1 MCRILVLKVC
11 GTFLPLGKE
20 SLLKKLSQNYEENLK
35 YFKNILRPG
44 ENFDIICREVKVL
57 EADAAFFYIDGF
69 TKDEVM
75 QKLLQYFMDMKSTEN
90 SPATAAAFAEK
101 LPYVEVEVVR
111 DCEQMVTMVLSGASI
126 MISANFG
133 GEAIV
138 IDSRTYPARTT
149 EEPNDD
155 RVMQGAHDGFVE
167 TLIFNTALIRRRIR
181 DPRLSMRYFNLGGAS
196 RPDVVLCYM
205 EGKADEKYV
214 KWLEGKLRSIH
225 PHSLTLGMQSLAE
238 CLMPR
243 RWFNPLPKAR
253 YLGRPDAAAAE
264 LFEGRVLILCDTA
277 PQAMVLPVSIFD
289 FMQETDDFYLPPVTG
304 CYMRLLRHFIFA
316 LALFFIPTWYIF
328 LEYADLFPVWAQVLV
343 PKDPGT
349 LPLLL
354 QLYLAEFAVDG
365 LKLAS
370 MNTPDML
377 TNSLSVIGGLILG
390 EFAVTIGWLSSDVIF
405 YIALVAIAGFS
416 QQNHELGYAFK
427 FMRMIWLAVTAIFG
441 IWGYL
446 AFIPVPVILLL
457 LNKTLSGGKSYLY
470 PLIPFNGRA
479 VLRHFLRL
487 PKKDVSRDPYPDRV
501 QK

>member
-1 MCRILVLKVC
+1 M
-11 GTFLPLGKE
+11 P
-20 SLLKKLSQNYEENLK
+20 KLSESYAENLL
-35 YFKNILRPG
+35 YFKKTLRPG
-44 ENFDIICREVKVL
+44 ENFDLICREVKVAG
-57 EADAAFFYIDGF
+57 EDSAFFYIDGL

-75 QKLLQYFMDMKSTEN
+75 QKLLQYFIEMKGVSCYPT
-90 SPATAAAFAEK
+90 PAKAFAAMV
-101 LPYVEVEVVR
+101 PYVEVDVVS
-111 DCEQMVTMVLSGASI
+111 DTEQLLTMVLSGASV
-126 MISANFG
+126 MLSALFG

-181 DPRLSMRYFNLGGAS
+181 DPRLSMRYYNLGGAS
-196 RPDVVLCYM
+196 RTDVVLCYM
-205 EGKADEKYV
+205 EGKADQKYV
-214 KWLEGKLRSIH
+214 KWLEKRLQSVH
-225 PHSLTLGMQSLAE
+225 PDSLTLGMQSLAE
-238 CLMPR
+238 CLIPR
-243 RWFNPLPKAR
+243 RWINPLPKAR

-264 LFEGRVLILCDTA
+264 LVEGRVLLLCDTA
-277 PQAMVLPVSIFD
+277 PQVMVLPVSIFD

-316 LALFFIPTWYIF
+316 LALVFIPTWY
-328 LEYADLFPVWAQVLV
+328 LLLDYPELLPTWAQVLI
-343 PKDPGT
+343 PKDTGG

-354 QLYLAEFAVDG
+354 QLYLAEIAVDG

-390 EFAVTIGWLSSDVIF
+390 EFAVTIGWLSPDVIF

-427 FMRMIWLAVTAIFG
+427 FMRMLWLATTAIFG
-441 IWGYL
+441 VWGYL
-446 AFIPVPVILLL
+446 AFLPLPIILLVS
-457 LNKTLSGGKSYLY
+457 NKTLSHKRSYLY
-470 PLIPFNGRA
+470 PLIPFNGKALVR
-479 VLRHFLRL
+479 LFFRL
-487 PKKDVSRDPYPDRV
+487 PKKDVTRD
-501 QK
+501 

>member
-1 MCRILVLKVC
+1 M
-11 GTFLPLGKE
+11 P
-20 SLLKKLSQNYEENLK
+20 KLSESYAENLL
-35 YFKNILRPG
+35 YFKKTLRPG
-44 ENFDIICREVKVL
+44 ENFDLICREVKVAG
-57 EADAAFFYIDGF
+57 EDSAFFYIDGL

-75 QKLLQYFMDMKSTEN
+75 QKLLQYFIEMKSVSCYPT
-90 SPATAAAFAEK
+90 PAKAFAAMV
-101 LPYVEVEVVR
+101 PYVEVDVVS
-111 DCEQMVTMVLSGASI
+111 DTEQLLTMVLSGASV
-126 MISANFG
+126 MLSALFG

-181 DPRLSMRYFNLGGAS
+181 DPRLSMRYYNLGGAS
-196 RPDVVLCYM
+196 RTDVVLCYM
-205 EGKADEKYV
+205 EGKADPKYV
-214 KWLEGKLRSIH
+214 KWLEKRLCSVH
-225 PHSLTLGMQSLAE
+225 PDSLTLGMQSLVE
-238 CLMPR
+238 CLIPR
-243 RWFNPLPKAR
+243 RWINPLPKAR

-264 LFEGRVLILCDTA
+264 LVEGRVLLLCDTA
-277 PQAMVLPVSIFD
+277 PQVMVLPVSIFD

-304 CYMRLLRHFIFA
+304 CYMRLLRHFIFV
-316 LALFFIPTWYIF
+316 LALVFIPTWYLLLDYPEF
-328 LEYADLFPVWAQVLV
+328 LPAWAQVLI
-343 PKDPGT
+343 PKDAGG

-354 QLYLAEFAVDG
+354 QLYLAEVAVDG

-390 EFAVTIGWLSSDVIF
+390 EFAVTIGWLSPDVIF

-427 FMRMIWLAVTAIFG
+427 FMRMLWLAMTAVLG
-441 IWGYL
+441 VWGYL
-446 AFIPVPVILLL
+446 AFLPLPIILLVS
-457 LNKTLSGGKSYLY
+457 NKTLSHKRSYLY

-479 VLRHFLRL
+479 LLRLFFRL
-487 PKKDVSRDPYPDRV
+487 PKADVKRDP
-501 QK
+501 

>member
-1 MCRILVLKVC
+1 MEQEK
-11 GTFLPLGKE
+11 
-20 SLLKKLSQNYEENLK
+20 LLSVNYEENLRVMK
-35 YFKNILRPG
+35 EILHPG
-44 ENFDIICREVKVL
+44 TNFDIICREITVAG
-57 EADAAFFYIDGF
+57 EDAALFYIDGF

-75 QKLLQYFMDMKSTEN
+75 QKLMQYFIGMKDYPKKPT
-90 SPATAAAFAEK
+90 PAEGFARL
-101 LPYVEVEVVR
+101 LPYVEVDVSHNREHLL
-111 DCEQMVTMVLSGASI
+111 TMVLSGASVLLAR
-126 MISANFG
+126 SFG
-133 GEAIV
+133 AEAII

-181 DPRLSMRYFNLGGAS
+181 DPKLSMRYFNLGGSS
-196 RPDVVLCYM
+196 RTDVVLCYM
-205 EGKADEKYV
+205 EGRADPAFV
-214 KWLEGKLRSIH
+214 RWLEGRLRSVH
-225 PHSLTLGMQSLAE
+225 PASLTLGMQSLAE
-238 CLMPR
+238 CLIPR

-264 LFEGRVLILCDTA
+264 LIEGRVLLLCDTA
-277 PQAMVLPVSIFD
+277 PQVMVLPVSIFD
-289 FMQETDDFYLPPVTG
+289 FLQETDDFYLPPVTG

-316 LALFFIPTWYIF
+316 LALFLIPTWYML
-328 LEYADLFPVWAQVLV
+328 LEYSAYFPEWAKVLI
-343 PKDPGT
+343 PKEPGS

-354 QLYLAEFAVDG
+354 QLYLAEIAVDG

-390 EFAVTIGWLSSDVIF
+390 EFAVGIGWLSADVIF

-427 FMRMIWLAVTAIFG
+427 FLRMLWLGVTALFG

-446 AFIPVPVILLL
+446 AFLPVFPILLVT
-457 LNKTLSGGKSYLY
+457 NKTLSGGRSYLY

-479 VLRHFLRL
+479 LLRLFFRL
-487 PKKDVSRDPYPDRV
+487 PKRDVSHDKRPDRV
-501 QK
+501 KK

>member
-1 MCRILVLKVC
+1 M
-11 GTFLPLGKE
+11 E
-20 SLLKKLSQNYEENLK
+20 KLSKSYEENLT
-35 YFKNILRPG
+35 YFKKILRPG
-44 ENFDIICREVKVL
+44 DNFDVICREVKV
-57 EADAAFFYIDGF
+57 AGKDAAFFYIDGF

-75 QKLLQYFMDMKSTEN
+75 QKLLQYFIDMKEIGRHPT
-90 SPATAAAFAEK
+90 PAAAFAAR
-101 LPYVEVEVVR
+101 LPYVEVDVV
-111 DCEQMVTMVLSGASI
+111 DKTEQLLTMILSGASV
-126 MISANFG
+126 MLSACFG
-133 GEAIV
+133 GEAVV
-138 IDSRTYPARTT
+138 IDSRTYPARMT

-196 RPDVVLCYM
+196 RTDVVLCYM
-205 EGKADEKYV
+205 EEKADAKYV
-214 KWLEGKLRSIH
+214 KWLEGKLKSVH
-225 PHSLTLGMQSLAE
+225 PESLTLGMQSLAE
-238 CLMPR
+238 CLIPR
-243 RWFNPLPKAR
+243 RWINPLPKAR

-264 LFEGRVLILCDTA
+264 LFEGRVLLLCDTA
-277 PQAMVLPVSIFD
+277 PQVMVLPVSIFD

-316 LALFFIPTWYIF
+316 LALFFLPTWY
-328 LEYADLFPVWAQVLV
+328 LLQDYAALLPAWLSVLI
-343 PKDPGT
+343 PKDEGT

-354 QLYLAEFAVDG
+354 QLYLAEVAVDG

-390 EFAVTIGWLSSDVIF
+390 EFAVTIGWLSPDVIF

-427 FMRMIWLAVTAIFG
+427 FMRMLWLAVTAIFG
-441 IWGYL
+441 LWGYL
-446 AFIPVPVILLL
+446 AFIPVPIILLL
-457 LNKTLSGGKSYLY
+457 SNKTLSAGRSYLY

-479 VLRHFLRL
+479 LLRLFFRL
-487 PKKDVSRDPYPDRV
+487 PKQDVTRDAYPERV
-501 QK
+501 EK

>member
-1 MCRILVLKVC
+1 M
-11 GTFLPLGKE
+11 
-20 SLLKKLSQNYEENLK
+20 KKLADSYEENLR
-35 YFKNILRPG
+35 YFKSVLRPG
-44 ENFDIICREVKVL
+44 ENFDVICREVKVAG
-57 EADAAFFYIDGF
+57 EDAAFFYIDGF

-75 QKLLQYFMDMKSTEN
+75 QKLLQYFIDMKSIEKKPT
-90 SPATAAAFAEK
+90 PAAAFAAK
-101 LPYVEVEVVR
+101 LPYVEVDVI
-111 DCEQMVTMVLSGASI
+111 CECDQVITMVLSGASV
-126 MISANFG
+126 MLSRVFG
-133 GEAIV
+133 GEAVV

-167 TLIFNTALIRRRIR
+167 TLIFNTALLRRRIR
-181 DPRLSMRYFNLGGAS
+181 DPRLSMKYFNLGGGS
-196 RPDVVLCYM
+196 RTDVVLCYM
-205 EGKADEKYV
+205 EGKADPKYV
-214 KWLEGKLRSIH
+214 KWLEGKLRSVH
-225 PHSLTLGMQSLAE
+225 PESLTLGMQSLAE
-238 CLMPR
+238 CLIPR

-264 LFEGRVLILCDTA
+264 VFEGRVLLLCDTA
-277 PQAMVLPVSIFD
+277 PQVMVLPVSIFD
-289 FMQETDDFYLPPVTG
+289 FMQETDDFYLPPITG
-304 CYMRLLRHFIFA
+304 CYMRLLRHFIFT
-316 LALFFIPTWYIF
+316 LALLFLPTWY
-328 LEYADLFPVWAQVLV
+328 LLQEYAYLLPTWLSVLV
-343 PKDPGT
+343 PKETGA

-354 QLYLAEFAVDG
+354 QLYLAEIAVDG

-390 EFAVTIGWLSSDVIF
+390 EFAVTIGWLSPDVIF

-457 LNKTLSGGKSYLY
+457 SNKTLSGGRSYLY

-479 VLRHFLRL
+479 LLRLFFRL
-487 PKKDVSRDPYPDRV
+487 PKQDVSRDDYPE
-501 QK
+501 KASK

>member
-1 MCRILVLKVC
+1 MKN
-11 GTFLPLGKE
+11 
-20 SLLKKLSQNYEENLK
+20 LSSDYGENLE
-35 YFKNILRPG
+35 YFKKILRPG
-44 ENFDIICREVKVL
+44 TNFDLICREVKV
-57 EADAAFFYIDGF
+57 AGRDAAFFYIDGF

-75 QKLLQYFMDMKSTEN
+75 QKLLQYFIDMKSIEKTPT
-90 SPATAAAFAEK
+90 PARAFAAR
-101 LPYVEVEVVR
+101 LPYVEVDVVS
-111 DCEQMVTMVLSGASI
+111 DTEQILTAVLSGASV
-126 MISANFG
+126 MLSAYFE
-133 GEAIV
+133 GEAVV

-196 RPDVVLCYM
+196 RTDVVLCYM
-205 EGKADEKYV
+205 EGKADGKFV
-214 KWLEGKLRSIH
+214 KWLEKRLRAVHPESI
-225 PHSLTLGMQSLAE
+225 TLGIQSLAE
-238 CLMPR
+238 CLIPR
-243 RWFNPLPKAR
+243 RWWNPLPKAR

-264 LFEGRVLILCDTA
+264 LFEGRVLLLCDTS
-277 PQAMVLPVSIFD
+277 PRVMVLPISIFD

-304 CYMRLLRHFIFA
+304 CYMRLLRHLIFSA
-316 LALFFIPTWYIF
+316 ALFFIPTWY
-328 LEYADLFPVWAQVLV
+328 LLLDYAYLLPAWAQVLV
-343 PKDPGT
+343 PKEAGA

-390 EFAVTIGWLSSDVIF
+390 EFAVTIGWLSPDVIF

-427 FMRMIWLAVTAIFG
+427 FLRMLWLAATALFG

-457 LNKTLSGGKSYLY
+457 TNKTLSGGRSYLY

-479 VLRHFLRL
+479 LLRLFLRL
-487 PKKDVSRDPYPDRV
+487 PKRDFVNEKKD
-501 QK
+501 